1 MAREFSEVA
10 RRSNAST
17 PTATG
22 INNMNELLLTLLTYR
37 HVVNMDHDQV
47 LSSENTVPSSPSP
60 AIFSGEQT
68 RSSSPPSSPP
78 GFPWEQQQLQ
88 NNATQSPS
96 KSKETAF
103 SVLGKRK
110 ALEPLAENAR
120 PVKKTAVASA
130 PKPPT
135 TQLSLL
141 LGQEVQKKC
150 KTCGM
155 EYVPSSIEDR
165 KLHDK
170 YHKQNI
176 EGYDVGKN
184 FVQKARPHSVFGVA
198 RRGDSV
204 CAIDCF
210 DTPARKK
217 RAQAV
222 LEVVQRDLG
231 AVEIPE
237 RDIWDARRA
246 GVVVDGM
253 PRYRSYLYTRGT
265 KCVGFLLVQN
275 IEEAFHVMEPVL
287 SPDQSRRVED
297 KKGKIA
303 KGSLG
308 ALQAR
313 QHAASEKQRQ
323 QEKQPIQLSSYP
335 SRARLGISRIWTSPT
350 HRHQNI
356 ATTLLDIA
364 LEHYE
369 QLVDLDRACQIKAAK
384 SGKHEVLV
392 LRSTQIE
399 LGMEKGKLSDLV
411 AFSQPTEAGT
421 RLARRWSGRMFG
433 WSVYVD

>member
-1 MAREFSEVA
+1 
-10 RRSNAST
+10 
-17 PTATG
+17 
-22 INNMNELLLTLLTYR
+22 
-37 HVVNMDHDQV
+37 MDPDSV
-47 LSSENTVPSSPSP
+47 LRSENTAPSSPSS
-60 AIFSGEQT
+60 AIFSDEQT

-88 NNATQSPS
+88 NNAAQPPS
-96 KSKETAF
+96 KPAKTAF

-120 PVKKTAVASA
+120 PVKKTAVAFI

-135 TQLSLL
+135 TQLNLL

-155 EYVPSSIEDR
+155 EYVPSSVEDR

-170 YHKQNI
+170 YHKQNT
-176 EGYDVGKN
+176 EGYDVGRDL
-184 FVQKARPHSVFGVA
+184 VQKARPHSVFEVVK
-198 RRGDSV
+198 RGDTV

-222 LEVVQRDLG
+222 LEVVQRELG

-246 GVVVDGM
+246 GVVVDGA
-253 PRYRSYLYTRGT
+253 PRGT

-275 IEEAFHVMEPVL
+275 IGEAFQVMEPVL
-287 SPDQSRRVED
+287 SPDQLKRTEHKREVV
-297 KKGKIA
+297 A
-303 KGSLG
+303 TGSLG

-313 QHAASEKQRQ
+313 QHAATEKQRR
-323 QEKQPIQLSSYP
+323 QENQPIQLSSCP
-335 SRARLGISRIWTSPT
+335 SPARLGVSRIWTSPT
-350 HRHQNI
+350 HRHRNI
-356 ATTLLDIA
+356 ATTLLDTA
-364 LEHYE
+364 LEHFE
-369 QLVDLDRACQIKAAK
+369 RVVGHDRNCKVIVPE
-384 SGKHEVLV
+384 SEKHEV
-392 LRSTQIE
+392 SEQKSSQIE
-399 LGMEKGKLSDLV
+399 LGTETGEIKDLV

-421 RLARRWSGRMFG
+421 RLARRWSGKMFG
-433 WSVYVD
+433 WSVYVE